1 VDRVKSLSNDGSELN
16 IDVSEERQRQFQR
29 VIIKCVLQLMLI
41 QTVNDLLAKDT
52 VYFAYPATHL
62 MELMSSLGKSFHFA
76 KKFNMD
82 NDLRMALFKFG
93 KNIV

>member
-1 VDRVKSLSNDGSELN
+1 
-16 IDVSEERQRQFQR
+16 
-29 VIIKCVLQLMLI
+29 
-41 QTVNDLLAKDT
+41 
-52 VYFAYPATHL
+52 

-93 KNIV
+93 KMLYEIWYWILELTLYIYI